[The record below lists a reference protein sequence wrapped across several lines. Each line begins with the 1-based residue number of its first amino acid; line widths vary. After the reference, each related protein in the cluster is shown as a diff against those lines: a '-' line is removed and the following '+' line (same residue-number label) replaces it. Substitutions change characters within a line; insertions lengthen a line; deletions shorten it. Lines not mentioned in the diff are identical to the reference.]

1 MFLLTRLWSGK
12 GKTTMFCGLRH
23 LVVICVLKLLFTVV
37 SFMKISFHTW
47 PNAEKNM
54 HKQKE
59 QTGPMEW
66 KETKQCF
73 KRNDMKHDVK
83 DHFNHRST
91 NKPPR
96 SSWSLSKPSGS
107 IRIGNH
113 GSLNKQIFK
122 IRGQHWRRTQ
132 SKNLVA
138 VEMHPPV
145 NRKKPS
151 SPSE

>member
-1 MFLLTRLWSGK
+1 
-12 GKTTMFCGLRH
+12 
-23 LVVICVLKLLFTVV
+23 
-37 SFMKISFHTW
+37 
-47 PNAEKNM
+47 M

-66 KETKQCF
+66 KETEQCF
-73 KRNDMKHDVK
+73 KRNDMKRDVK
-83 DHFNHRST
+83 DHFNHQST

-107 IRIGNH
+107 IRIGSKYSRSEANI
-113 GSLNKQIFK
+113 GEEP
-122 IRGQHWRRTQ
+122 Q

-145 NRKKPS
+145 NRKKPL